1 MFQWHISMRHKQTE
15 EHKISHVWSK
25 SIFKVTLR
33 VENIGQKYS
42 IYITSI
48 KFWKILQCEMF
59 KGQKQDFSEKHY

>member
-1 MFQWHISMRHKQTE
+1 MRQFNFRKRSTCNYLFQWHISMRHKQTE

-48 KFWKILQCEMF
+48 KFSQNTSM
-59 KGQKQDFSEKHY
+59 